1 MIDLDRLAALCD
13 AATQGKR
20 EIEREINMYRG
31 DYLFVKLP
39 DGCQEL
45 IAGSLHARDA
55 DLIAALD
62 PATVRQLIDA
72 YKCLQRLVKI
82 RDESEGIAIPEDNI
96 DAIIAWKVKWDAA
109 FTAARKIVKGE

>member
-1 MIDLDRLAALCD
+1 MIHLDRLAALCD
-13 AATQGKR
+13 AATQGPWQARVNR
-20 EIEREINMYRG
+20 EY
-31 DYLFVKLP
+31 
-39 DGCQEL
+39 
-45 IAGSLHARDA
+45 
-55 DLIAALD
+55 IAALD

-109 FTAARKIVKGE
+109 FTAARKIVKGG